1 MRQNYNTLLFC
12 IRSRYAVCIDIS
24 FLIISDSPA
33 ISLRIFFSH
42 MAYIDGLVHDCGI
55 SSALAMKQSCTKPS
69 ILSEVH
75 QNVSEN
81 NHEKVIMFG
90 K

>member
-1 MRQNYNTLLFC
+1 MNIF
-12 IRSRYAVCIDIS
+12 

-42 MAYIDGLVHDCGI
+42 MAYLDGLVQDCVI
-55 SSALAMKQSCTKPS
+55 SSALAMEILQSCSKPS

-81 NHEKVIMFG
+81 NHEKVIIFG